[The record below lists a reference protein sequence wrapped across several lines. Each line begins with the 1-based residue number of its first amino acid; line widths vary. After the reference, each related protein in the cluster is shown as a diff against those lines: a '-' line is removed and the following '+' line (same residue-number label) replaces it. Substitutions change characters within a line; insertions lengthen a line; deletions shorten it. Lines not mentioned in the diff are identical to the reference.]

1 MINVIGLGVTDKA
14 HLSAQALS
22 ALNSAELV
30 IGSERQLRVIAEQ
43 VADIEQQEQQL
54 LPPLKELLSLIEQY
68 QGKSIVMLASGDPL
82 HYGIGRWLVK
92 HFGLESLTFHPAIS
106 SMQAACHLLGK
117 SLQDV
122 EVLSLH
128 GRPLSKI
135 RRILKNNKT
144 LVILTD
150 KNSQPDNIA
159 QACVDAGFSQSRIS
173 VIEMIGYP
181 EQKLRTFT
189 AEQLVNNANI
199 DFDPLHVSVVEV
211 SGSGGIL
218 PEFPGFEDQLF
229 ITGAE
234 PGKGMIT
241 KREVRLAILS
251 LLQPSHSDVIWD
263 IGAGC
268 GSVSVELAYWQAEAK
283 IYALEHHQ
291 QRLACLRD
299 NSEKFGVT
307 ENLSIV
313 DGRAPE
319 QLSSLPVA
327 NKVFIGGS
335 DGELLPILT
344 NAWQQLPDRGILVA
358 SAVTENTKFQLQQFA
373 DKLSEQQVETLQ
385 IAVSKGARLAGQLM
399 YKPNLPVILY
409 KFTKH
414 GE

>member
-1 MINVIGLGVTDKA
+1 
-14 HLSAQALS
+14 
-22 ALNSAELV
+22 
-30 IGSERQLRVIAEQ
+30 
-43 VADIEQQEQQL
+43 
-54 LPPLKELLSLIEQY
+54 
-68 QGKSIVMLASGDPL
+68 
-82 HYGIGRWLVK
+82 
-92 HFGLESLTFHPAIS
+92 
-106 SMQAACHLLGK
+106 
-117 SLQDV
+117 
-122 EVLSLH
+122 
-128 GRPLSKI
+128 
-135 RRILKNNKT
+135 
-144 LVILTD
+144 
-150 KNSQPDNIA
+150 
-159 QACVDAGFSQSRIS
+159 
-173 VIEMIGYP
+173 
-181 EQKLRTFT
+181 
-189 AEQLVNNANI
+189 
-199 DFDPLHVSVVEV
+199 
-211 SGSGGIL
+211 L

-399 YKPNLPVILY
+399 YKPNLPVVLY